1 MSTQEV
7 KSNNKY
13 YLASRER
20 ILAKSKERY
29 NKRSL
34 DDKQNA
40 RTYQRE
46 YYRHFRSA
54 YVPPAPEQMPQPQPQ
69 PTVEKPKPTVIPAVK
84 ENKSNIILTFN

>member
-13 YLASRER
+13 YLAHRER

-29 NKRSL
+29 TKRSL
-34 DDKQNA
+34 DDKEKA

-46 YYRHFRSA
+46 YYRVVRSFN
-54 YVPPAPEQMPQPQPQ
+54 YTPPVA
-69 PTVEKPKPTVIPAVK
+69 KPSQQQVYETERTKPPVVPAVK
-84 ENKSNIILTFN
+84 MNTSDVIPTFN